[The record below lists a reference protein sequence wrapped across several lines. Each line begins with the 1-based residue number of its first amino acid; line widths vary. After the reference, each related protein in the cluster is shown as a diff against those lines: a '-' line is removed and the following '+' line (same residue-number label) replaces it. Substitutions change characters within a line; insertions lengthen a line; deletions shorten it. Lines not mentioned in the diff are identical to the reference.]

1 MLHKHFTRDVR
12 IIGIRQTR
20 INHFRQI
27 MWRHIGRHTHR
38 NACGTINE
46 QIWNTGWHDAW
57 HLLRAIIV
65 WLPIHSVFIQITQ
78 HLVGKFLHAHFG
90 ITHRCGRVIIH

>member
-12 IIGIRQTR
+12 IISIRQTR

-46 QIWNTGWHDAW
+46 
-57 HLLRAIIV
+57 
-65 WLPIHSVFIQITQ
+65 
-78 HLVGKFLHAHFG
+78 
-90 ITHRCGRVIIH
+90 